1 MSRDRRKKGRQ
12 PVIDTVDLGYDD
24 DPSVATAA
32 SETTMPAGRPTLA
45 VGPACLV
52 EVYGDQV
59 GRRLDLESGV
69 QVLGRVPES
78 DIVVAHPSVSRQHA
92 RITYAPSGYTV
103 TDLGSTNGTFV
114 DDNPVREGPL
124 YHGCFLKVGTA
135 VFRLLATTDLDEAYA
150 AEVRRMSR
158 LDGLTRTMRRRAF
171 CEVVDAWVDCQLPV
185 AVVLLVIDRF
195 DELRDRFGDLAA
207 QNVLSLVASVLRKR
221 SRSTDV
227 IGLVGDSAFA
237 LLLTDLDSVSAKDVA
252 DKLRRHVA
260 LSSFRYADT
269 TVPIY
274 LRASVAM
281 AGGSGS
287 RGDHLLA
294 RAAKDLDVEL
304 DLR

>member
-1 MSRDRRKKGRQ
+1 MGPEGPRQ
-12 PVIDTVDLGYDD
+12 PSIESSEVTT
-24 DPSVATAA
+24 PS
-32 SETTMPAGRPTLA
+32 GRSSMG

-52 EVYGDQV
+52 EVYGDNI
-59 GRRLDLESGV
+59 GRRVELESRS
-69 QVLGRVPES
+69 QVLGRVPEN

-92 RITYAPSGYTV
+92 RVDYGPNGYVV

-114 DDNPVREGPL
+114 DDNPVREVPL

-135 VFRLLATTDLDEAYA
+135 VFRVLVTPDLDDAYA

-158 LDGLTRTMRRRAF
+158 LDGLTRTMHRRAF

-185 AVVLLVIDRF
+185 AVVLLVIDGF
-195 DELRDRFGDLAA
+195 DELHRRFGELAS

-227 IGLVGDSAFA
+227 IGRVGGSAFG
-237 LLLTDLDSVSAKDVA
+237 LLLTDLDSPSAGEVA
-252 DKLRRHVA
+252 EKLRRHVA
-260 LSSFRYADT
+260 LSSFRYANT
-269 TVPIY
+269 SVPIY
-274 LRASVAM
+274 LRASVSV
-281 AGGSGS
+281 AGAGE

-304 DLR
+304 DVR